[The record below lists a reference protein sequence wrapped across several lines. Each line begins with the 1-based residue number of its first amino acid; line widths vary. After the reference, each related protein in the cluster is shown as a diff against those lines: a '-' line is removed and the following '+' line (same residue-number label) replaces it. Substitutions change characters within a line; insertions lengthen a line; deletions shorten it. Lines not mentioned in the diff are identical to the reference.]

1 MDPQTLRA
9 GNAGTEPLV
18 KNAETPPST
27 FEIAIFLCTY
37 NGRLFLK
44 DQIDSIIAQTY
55 ENWTI
60 YISDDGST
68 DGTLELLKHY
78 QALLDTQRIQIFSG
92 PRKGFAENFMSLIR
106 NTEISADFF
115 SFCDQDDIW
124 FHNKLEKSV
133 AQLKSL
139 PAHLPALYCSRTRL
153 VDAHQKVLGLSF
165 NFKKSP
171 SFQNALI
178 QSLAGANTMLLNNA
192 ARTVLSKV
200 PHHTHVVAHDWLAY
214 LLTTGCGGT
223 VIYDSEPTLDYRQHE
238 ANVIGVNTGLKEQ
251 LTRATKLIDGRFKQW
266 SDSHIEILDLLERE
280 LTPAHRQVF
289 NDFKQGRQGSLF
301 KRLYLFKRAGVYRQT
316 LGSNIGLFLAVLLG
330 KI

>member
-78 QALLDTQRIQIFSG
+78 QALVDTQRIQILSG

-115 SFCDQDDIW
+115 PFATKTISGFTISW
-124 FHNKLEKSV
+124 KKV
-133 AQLKSL
+133 SL
-139 PAHLPALYCSRTRL
+139 SSNRSPPIFPLFTALALAWLMRIRKYWGSHLISKKVRPSRT
-153 VDAHQKVLGLSF
+153 H
-165 NFKKSP
+165 
-171 SFQNALI
+171 
-178 QSLAGANTMLLNNA
+178 
-192 ARTVLSKV
+192 
-200 PHHTHVVAHDWLAY
+200 
-214 LLTTGCGGT
+214 
-223 VIYDSEPTLDYRQHE
+223 
-238 ANVIGVNTGLKEQ
+238 
-251 LTRATKLIDGRFKQW
+251 
-266 SDSHIEILDLLERE
+266 
-280 LTPAHRQVF
+280 
-289 NDFKQGRQGSLF
+289 
-301 KRLYLFKRAGVYRQT
+301 
-316 LGSNIGLFLAVLLG
+316 
-330 KI
+330 